1 MLWKPH
7 GILDEAIVKE
17 IVAFIDVVEERAS
30 KPFNRFADLS
40 ALDMVDLNFKF
51 VFQSIKPRLRAHHS
65 FEIADVFMRSRDS
78 ALRSCAES
86 GINQFLMKRLLLF
99 FIMSAAFAYGLFASD
114 SLPFP
119 VSVGGQ
125 AAKDGTPFAKIENPV
140 AADAELSVQSK
151 DAMIIV
157 NVNAVNAKNEP
168 VPGSTPAVILLQG
181 KTKTNLDKTMD
192 GRKLAAGNYVVS
204 VVSEGKT
211 ASILV
216 TIK

>member
-1 MLWKPH
+1 
-7 GILDEAIVKE
+7 
-17 IVAFIDVVEERAS
+17 
-30 KPFNRFADLS
+30 
-40 ALDMVDLNFKF
+40 
-51 VFQSIKPRLRAHHS
+51 
-65 FEIADVFMRSRDS
+65 
-78 ALRSCAES
+78 
-86 GINQFLMKRLLLF
+86 MKRVLLF
-99 FIMSAAFAYGLFASD
+99 FIIAAFSYVLLASD

-151 DAMIIV
+151 DGMIIV
-157 NVNAVNAKNEP
+157 NVHAVNAKNES
-168 VPGSTPAVILLQG
+168 VPDSTPAVILLQG

-192 GRKLAAGNYVVS
+192 GKKLAAGNYVMS

-211 ASILV
+211 ASILL

>member
-1 MLWKPH
+1 L
-7 GILDEAIVKE
+7 
-17 IVAFIDVVEERAS
+17 
-30 KPFNRFADLS
+30 RFY
-40 ALDMVDLNFKF
+40 V
-51 VFQSIKPRLRAHHS
+51 
-65 FEIADVFMRSRDS
+65 
-78 ALRSCAES
+78 ES
-86 GINQFLMKRLLLF
+86 GINLVLMKRVLLF
-99 FIMSAAFAYGLFASD
+99 FIVSAALPYVLLASD

-151 DAMIIV
+151 DGMIIV

-168 VPGSTPAVILLQG
+168 MPGSTPAVILLQG

-192 GRKLAAGNYVVS
+192 GKKLGPGNYVMS

-211 ASILV
+211 ASILL

>member
-1 MLWKPH
+1 
-7 GILDEAIVKE
+7 
-17 IVAFIDVVEERAS
+17 
-30 KPFNRFADLS
+30 
-40 ALDMVDLNFKF
+40 
-51 VFQSIKPRLRAHHS
+51 
-65 FEIADVFMRSRDS
+65 
-78 ALRSCAES
+78 
-86 GINQFLMKRLLLF
+86 MKRILLF
-99 FIMSAAFAYGLFASD
+99 FIMSAAFPYGLFASD

-119 VSVGGQ
+119 VSVCGQ

-151 DAMIIV
+151 DAMIIA
-157 NVNAVNAKNEP
+157 NVNSVNAKSEP

-192 GRKLAAGNYVVS
+192 GKKLAAGNYVVS

>member
-1 MLWKPH
+1 
-7 GILDEAIVKE
+7 
-17 IVAFIDVVEERAS
+17 
-30 KPFNRFADLS
+30 
-40 ALDMVDLNFKF
+40 
-51 VFQSIKPRLRAHHS
+51 
-65 FEIADVFMRSRDS
+65 
-78 ALRSCAES
+78 
-86 GINQFLMKRLLLF
+86 
-99 FIMSAAFAYGLFASD
+99 MSAAFAYGLFASD

-125 AAKDGTPFAKIENPV
+125 AAKDGTPFPKIENPV
-140 AADAELSVQSK
+140 AALAELSVQSK

-192 GRKLAAGNYVVS
+192 GKKLAAGNYVVS

>member
-1 MLWKPH
+1 MTRLV
-7 GILDEAIVKE
+7 L
-17 IVAFIDVVEERAS
+17 FS
-30 KPFNRFADLS
+30 TMFA
-40 ALDMVDLNFKF
+40 
-51 VFQSIKPRLRAHHS
+51 
-65 FEIADVFMRSRDS
+65 
-78 ALRSCAES
+78 
-86 GINQFLMKRLLLF
+86 G
-99 FIMSAAFAYGLFASD
+99 FAYGLFASD

-125 AAKDGTPFAKIENPV
+125 AAKDGAPFAKIENPV
-140 AADAELSVQSK
+140 AADVELSVESK
-151 DAMIIV
+151 DGMVIV

-192 GRKLAAGNYVVS
+192 GKKLAAGNYVVS

>member
-1 MLWKPH
+1 
-7 GILDEAIVKE
+7 
-17 IVAFIDVVEERAS
+17 
-30 KPFNRFADLS
+30 
-40 ALDMVDLNFKF
+40 
-51 VFQSIKPRLRAHHS
+51 
-65 FEIADVFMRSRDS
+65 
-78 ALRSCAES
+78 
-86 GINQFLMKRLLLF
+86 MKRVLLS
-99 FIMSAAFAYGLFASD
+99 FIISAALPYALLASD

-151 DAMIIV
+151 DSMIIV

-181 KTKTNLDKTMD
+181 KSKTNLDKTMD
-192 GRKLAAGNYVVS
+192 GKKLASGNYVMS

-211 ASILV
+211 ASIVV

>member
-1 MLWKPH
+1 
-7 GILDEAIVKE
+7 V
-17 IVAFIDVVEERAS
+17 
-30 KPFNRFADLS
+30 ADLKR
-40 ALDMVDLNFKF
+40 ADLCCKWPKTEGVRSPFF
-51 VFQSIKPRLRAHHS
+51 ETAH
-65 FEIADVFMRSRDS
+65 VLVRSRDS
-78 ALRSCAES
+78 VLRCQAES
-86 GINQFLMKRLLLF
+86 GINLFLMKRFLLF
-99 FIMSAAFAYGLFASD
+99 FITFAAFAYGLFASD

-119 VSVGGQ
+119 VGVGGQ

-140 AADAELSVQSK
+140 AADAELSVESK
-151 DAMIIV
+151 DGMIIV
-157 NVNAVNAKNEP
+157 NVHAVNAKNEP

-192 GRKLAAGNYVVS
+192 GKKLAAGNYVMS

>member
-1 MLWKPH
+1 VHRNWPRIIDKGESACSPFFEIPH
-7 GILDEAIVKE
+7 GLV
-17 IVAFIDVVEERAS
+17 
-30 KPFNRFADLS
+30 
-40 ALDMVDLNFKF
+40 
-51 VFQSIKPRLRAHHS
+51 RLR
-65 FEIADVFMRSRDS
+65 DS
-78 ALRSCAES
+78 VLRSCGES
-86 GINQFLMKRLLLF
+86 GINLLLMKRLLPF
-99 FIMSAAFAYGLFASD
+99 FVMSAAVPYALFASD

-151 DAMIIV
+151 DGMIIV

-181 KTKTNLDKTMD
+181 KTKTSLDKTMD
-192 GRKLAAGNYVVS
+192 GKKLTTGNYIMS

-211 ASILV
+211 ASIRL

>member
-1 MLWKPH
+1 
-7 GILDEAIVKE
+7 
-17 IVAFIDVVEERAS
+17 
-30 KPFNRFADLS
+30 
-40 ALDMVDLNFKF
+40 
-51 VFQSIKPRLRAHHS
+51 
-65 FEIADVFMRSRDS
+65 
-78 ALRSCAES
+78 
-86 GINQFLMKRLLLF
+86 
-99 FIMSAAFAYGLFASD
+99 MSAAFAYGLFASD

-140 AADAELSVQSK
+140 AADAELLVQ

-192 GRKLAAGNYVVS
+192 GKKLAAGNYVVS